1 MSRFGAHSGG
11 FDLPRLRVWTV
22 GIEALSARWSSFRAA
37 RQAYGL
43 FTPRQDLASGDQ
55 ARGIAIARSTFLSDA
70 NTRTE
75 NWGTAN

>member
-11 FDLPRLRVWTV
+11 FDLPRLRVWTM
-22 GIEALSARWSSFRAA
+22 GIEAFVCAVVIVACA

-43 FTPRQDLASGDQ
+43 LTPRNLASGDH